1 MESTIFFLWFFASF
15 ITVFSFIFLSFYFL
29 WIGRVARRRQS
40 WDILTVLDGWTVIM
54 CRRLTLEFASV
65 IALTRSLSISS
76 HYFMALGEGG
86 KFWCFSRSMSIGR
99 RFCCLVTC
107 LNSDVYFF
115 RPEGWCRSNF
125 GAEGFF
131 RRVFSPRALD
141 RDIFAQIGLWSYLRP
156 WFTGRWPP

>member
-1 MESTIFFLWFFASF
+1 
-15 ITVFSFIFLSFYFL
+15 
-29 WIGRVARRRQS
+29 
-40 WDILTVLDGWTVIM
+40 M

-115 RPEGWCRSNF
+115 VLKGGVEVILGQ
-125 GAEGFF
+125 
-131 RRVFSPRALD
+131 
-141 RDIFAQIGLWSYLRP
+141 RDFLGESFLL
-156 WFTGRWPP
+156 GR